1 MHPPAPATNQSTGLR
16 PHTSL
21 SVHGI
26 QKLEREAT
34 HPYRDTRRATASE
47 GLVHRRRSSAQIHA
61 VGTLALVFANP
72 MLFAIQVVQHIVHV
86 SLTDQ
91 TTRLDR
97 SALRIYG
104 SNKAARIETECS

>member
-1 MHPPAPATNQSTGLR
+1 M
-16 PHTSL
+16 
-21 SVHGI
+21 
-26 QKLEREAT
+26 
-34 HPYRDTRRATASE
+34 
-47 GLVHRRRSSAQIHA
+47 HRRRSSAQIQA

-72 MLFAIQVVQHIVHV
+72 MLFAIQVVQHMVHV

-104 SNKAARIETECS
+104 SNKGGQNRNGVLIAARGWWPGGQYLDRIQPDVGARRRGLWLCPRGG